1 MKRQTGEGMR
11 VLTMRRSMLR
21 AGAVVMAMAIL
32 RPLQLLAGQWNKAA
46 FDAKA
51 VADALKGIGVLATE
65 NTDKVVLKV
74 PEIAENGAIV
84 PLEITSGI
92 PGTVAIYI
100 LVDKNPQ
107 PLTAI
112 FEFTNGAEAL
122 VAARIKMAES
132 SKVRIVAKAGGKF
145 YTTMQE
151 VKVTIGGCGP

>member
-1 MKRQTGEGMR
+1 
-11 VLTMRRSMLR
+11 MLR

>member
-1 MKRQTGEGMR
+1 MKHEAGEGVR
-11 VLTMRRSMLR
+11 IRTMRRTVLH
-21 AGAVVMAMAIL
+21 AGAFAIAMAML

-51 VADALKGIGVLATE
+51 LDDALKSIGVSAPE
-65 NTDKVVLKV
+65 DSDKIALKA

-107 PLTAI
+107 PLAAL
-112 FEFTNGAEAL
+112 FEFANGAEAF
-122 VAARIKMAES
+122 VATRIKMAES
-132 SKVRIVAKAGGKF
+132 SRVRIVAKAGGKF
-145 YTTMQE
+145 YVTMQE

>member
-1 MKRQTGEGMR
+1 MKHQPGEEVR
-11 VLTMRRSMLR
+11 VRSTRRSVLR
-21 AGAVVMAMAIL
+21 AGAMAMAMVML
-32 RPLQLLAGQWNKAA
+32 RPLQLLAGPWNKAA

-51 VADALKGIGVLATE
+51 LAEALKGLGVIAPQDS
-65 NTDKVVLKV
+65 DKIAFKA

-107 PLTAI
+107 PLAAI
-112 FEFTNGAEAL
+112 FEFVDGTEAF
-122 VAARIKMAES
+122 VATRIKMAES

-145 YTTMQE
+145 YATTQE